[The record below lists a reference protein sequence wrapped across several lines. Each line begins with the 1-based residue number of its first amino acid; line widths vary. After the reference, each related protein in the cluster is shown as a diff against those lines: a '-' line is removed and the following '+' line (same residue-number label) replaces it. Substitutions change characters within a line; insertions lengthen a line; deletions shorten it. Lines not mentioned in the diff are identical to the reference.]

1 MSQSLQTELL
11 GKTNIP
17 EVVDKAK
24 SSVKS
29 LDQQVG
35 DIKKKFGESFKD
47 IFLSFLGPMALIGAA
62 ISLIAKMI
70 GDYQQKQAE
79 ANKAAINGTND
90 LMSAE
95 DRYWANKQDKKNQ
108 DKKQQEENQT
118 QIETRTLEFLMK
130 DQRGFGILSEQQ
142 KAVVRNGGVGTLAQ
156 DKGIQ
161 ERVQKL
167 ISEDMAKDPNKSF
180 GKEFKAPEG
189 FSNVVG
195 VGANPVLE
203 AMTAQLEEQ
212 RMQTQLLQ
220 VIASATP
227 APSADF
233 TKEQSNGF
241 TAPASYMPM
250 GH

>member
-79 ANKAAINGTND
+79 ANKAAIDGTND

-95 DRYWANKQDKKNQ
+95 DRYWANKKEQSDKGKADTEQAKTQRQTTTEEFLTN
-108 DKKQQEENQT
+108 DPRGLKIAAREGYVKASVLAKDAKIQQEVQT
-118 QIETRTLEFLMK
+118 LVSQ
-130 DQRGFGILSEQQ
+130 
-142 KAVVRNGGVGTLAQ
+142 
-156 DKGIQ
+156 
-161 ERVQKL
+161 
-167 ISEDMAKDPNKSF
+167 DMAKDPNKAF

-212 RMQTQLLQ
+212 RLQTQLLQ
-220 VIASATP
+220 VIAGSAP
-227 APSADF
+227 APTADF
-233 TKEQSNGF
+233 TKEPVNNTPGIF
-241 TAPASYMPM
+241 IP
-250 GH
+250 

>member
-1 MSQSLQTELL
+1 MQSLQTELL

-24 SSVKS
+24 SSVKT
-29 LDQQVG
+29 LEQQVS

-79 ANKAAINGTND
+79 ANKAAIDGTNE
-90 LMSAE
+90 LMTAE
-95 DRYWANKQDKKNQ
+95 DRYWANKKENEKKSKEDSDQSRLQRIKVTEEFIKTDPRGTNISKKYGYDESTGFLYRDKKVQ
-108 DKKQQEENQT
+108 DE
-118 QIETRTLEFLMK
+118 
-130 DQRGFGILSEQQ
+130 
-142 KAVVRNGGVGTLAQ
+142 
-156 DKGIQ
+156 
-161 ERVQKL
+161 VQA
-167 ISEDMAKDPNKSF
+167 IIAEDMKKNPNNGI

-212 RMQTQLLQ
+212 RLQTQLLQ
-220 VIASATP
+220 VIASSTP

-233 TKEQSNGF
+233 TKE
-241 TAPASYMPM
+241 PARNNPEAFIPY
-250 GH
+250 

>member
-1 MSQSLQTELL
+1 MQSLQTELL

-24 SSVKS
+24 SSIKT
-29 LDQQVG
+29 LEQQAG

-70 GDYQQKQAE
+70 GDYQQRQAE
-79 ANKAAINGTND
+79 ANKAAIDGTND
-90 LMSAE
+90 LMTAE
-95 DRYWANKQDKKNQ
+95 DRYWANKQAKLKKDSDDKEQ
-108 DKKQQEENQT
+108 NQT
-118 QIETRTLEFLMK
+118 QIESRTREFLMK
-130 DQRGFGILSEQQ
+130 DQRGWGLLSEQQ
-142 KAVVRNGGVGTLAQ
+142 KASVKSGAISTLSE
-156 DKGIQ
+156 DKNIQ
-161 ERVQKL
+161 AKVQK
-167 ISEDMAKDPNKSF
+167 IIAEDMRKDPNNMI
-180 GKEFKAPEG
+180 GKEYKAPEG

-212 RMQTQLLQ
+212 RLQTQLLQ
-220 VIASATP
+220 VIASAAPT
-227 APSADF
+227 PSADF
-233 TKEQSNGF
+233 TKETSSGS
-241 TAPASYMPM
+241 TAPASYLPM

>member
-1 MSQSLQTELL
+1 MGQSLEIGLD
-11 GKTNIP
+11 GKTTVP
-17 EVVDKAK
+17 EAVDKSKKAIK
-24 SSVKS
+24 SFSE
-29 LDQQVG
+29 QIG
-35 DIKKKFGESFKD
+35 DVKKKFGESFKD

-79 ANKAAINGTND
+79 ANKAAIDGTNE

-95 DRYWANKQDKKNQ
+95 DRYWANKKEQIDKSKADTEQAKTQRSTTTEEFLSSDPRGLKIAAREGYAKASVLAKDVKIQQEVQTLLTEDMKKNP
-108 DKKQQEENQT
+108 NN
-118 QIETRTLEFLMK
+118 
-130 DQRGFGILSEQQ
+130 GI
-142 KAVVRNGGVGTLAQ
+142 
-156 DKGIQ
+156 
-161 ERVQKL
+161 
-167 ISEDMAKDPNKSF
+167 

-212 RMQTQLLQ
+212 RLQTQLLQ
-220 VIASATP
+220 VIASSTP

-233 TKEQSNGF
+233 TKEPVNN
-241 TAPASYMPM
+241 TAGVFIP
-250 GH
+250 